1 MLLKMKRILLISPFF
16 YPEPISTGKYNTL
29 LAKELSCSVDEID
42 VLCAHPIYPKWVVEP
57 TSKQI
62 KGISAIRGGRYLR
75 FPGNVLLRRAILELW
90 FCFFVFY
97 KLVFLRKKYSNIIP
111 VFPPSLFMVFVPFF
125 SKKAKV
131 SGIVHDLQGI
141 YANRDQGLM
150 KKIIFRIIKAVEKR
164 AFNSCDHLIFLSE
177 DMMRVASETY
187 NLDPSNNSVNYPFV
201 TIDVFTDKERLAH
214 IIPNN
219 ATSLVYSGALGE
231 KQAPKQLARFMDAV
245 MQNNSAIKAYIFSQ
259 GSEFESLRREYS
271 SISFHPLVD
280 EDDLP
285 ELLMRSSVQIVPQ
298 AEGTSDGS
306 LPSKLP
312 NLLASGCKIFCITD
326 PGSELVR
333 ILESYSNAS
342 VEHKW
347 ETEVLRNS
355 CLDLFNRQDF
365 SESDSVLLDKFRIE
379 TLVDKIL
386 TEQL

>member
-1 MLLKMKRILLISPFF
+1 MKRVLLISPFF

-29 LAKELSCSVDEID
+29 LAKELSCSVDQID

-62 KGISAIRGGRYLR
+62 KGITAIRGGRYLS
-75 FPGNVLLRRAILELW
+75 FPGNVLLRRAILEIW
-90 FCFFVFY
+90 FCFFVVY
-97 KLVFLRKKYSNIIP
+97 KLVFLRKKYSNIIS

-131 SGIVHDLQGI
+131 SGIVHDLQGV
-141 YANRDQGLM
+141 YANRDQGLI
-150 KKIIFRIIKAVEKR
+150 KKIIFRLIKAVEKR
-164 AFNSCDHLIFLSE
+164 AFSSCDHLIFLSE

-187 NLDPSNNSVNYPFV
+187 NLEPSNNCVNYPFV
-201 TIDVFTDKERLAH
+201 TVDVFTDKENLAH
-214 IIPNN
+214 IIPKNT
-219 ATSLVYSGALGE
+219 TSLVYSGALGE
-231 KQAPKQLARFMDAV
+231 KQAPKQLACFMETV
-245 MQNNSAIKAYIFSQ
+245 VQKNPSIKAYIFSQ
-259 GSEFESLRREYS
+259 GPEFESLRLEHPG
-271 SISFHPLVD
+271 INFHPLVD
-280 EDDLP
+280 EEDLP
-285 ELLMRSSVQIVPQ
+285 ELLIRSSVQIVPQ

-342 VEHKW
+342 VQHKW
-347 ETEVLRNS
+347 NVDILSDS
-355 CLDLFNRQDF
+355 CLDLIHNNVSKQ
-365 SESDSVLLDKFRIE
+365 SDADLLDKFRIQ

-386 TEQL
+386 ME